1 MQTPDVAM
9 KTVARGMTVFARYRP
24 SLNAESFFQTTR
36 NMLLANNRDLIVS
49 GNESEEAIVAQSI
62 ASQRF
67 SVILLGI
74 FAALALLLASI
85 GIYGVLS
92 YVVAQRTQ
100 EIGVRMAL
108 GARHAHGL
116 RLVLAVGARMFLVG
130 VALVGLPAPPSHR

>member
-24 SLNAESFFQTTR
+24 SLNAESFFQTMR

-74 FAALALLLASI
+74 FAALALLLAGI
-85 GIYGVLS
+85 GIYGVLP
-92 YVVAQRTQ
+92 YGVAPRTQ
-100 EIGVRMAL
+100 QIGVRGCRGAL
-108 GARHAHGL
+108 RAPVVR
-116 RLVLAVGARMFLVG
+116 
-130 VALVGLPAPPSHR
+130 PAPRGVVRTAH